1 MNKKNKDT
9 EIKFNLLRLINKNPE
24 YSQREIAFH
33 LGLSLGKINYLLKEL
48 TKKGLI
54 KIDNFSKNKNKFGY
68 IYLLTPKGIVE
79 KTSLAINFMRR
90 KLNEYDELKK
100 ELDNDKKSKKYTAKK

>member
-54 KIDNFSKNKNKFGY
+54 KIDNFSKNKNKFA
-68 IYLLTPKGIVE
+68 ILLTD
-79 KTSLAINFMRR
+79 T
-90 KLNEYDELKK
+90 
-100 ELDNDKKSKKYTAKK
+100 